1 MKRFLLTILVLPLL
15 CACSEQ
21 VVLDNGALRLVFDR
35 ASGNLVS
42 MQNVERGY
50 EYLDTEAEPLP
61 LYELVA
67 LEKDEKLAT
76 PQGVQVCRTGLRS
89 VKLVW
94 GTEGDLKITAK
105 VRLDKEKAMSYWSV
119 EMCGYDGA
127 KTKALRFPRI
137 ANIKAFDDE
146 KLVTPTWTGALH
158 HNPRATNKVYDKEF
172 VMMRPTMQF
181 SAIYGAEDEFGLYFG
196 SNDTQSYTKGIK
208 YEFSDNLTHYNSTY
222 HLPMG
227 AEESHFVAPY
237 DVSVGVLEGDW
248 FDAAQIY
255 REWALQQEWTKN
267 SRLASGKINPWLPTT
282 DVWLWN
288 RGRSNNVLTEAADL
302 KEYLGD
308 CNVSVLWHWWHNG
321 PYDDAFPEFLPPREG
336 VESFKAAVAEARAN
350 GINMTPYM
358 NSIQW
363 GESRKSWKELNIS
376 QYSARKADGSTYAH
390 VYNIFTKNPITPMC
404 MSQEFWYDTYSA
416 LCHTVVNEYGC
427 SGVYMDQSN
436 LDILCYNPNHGHSVG
451 GGAYWADGYRRLVE
465 RVREATAPENP
476 ILTGEGTGEDLL
488 CHHDGFLALEPS
500 AERAGGV
507 TPSDVIPLF
516 TAVYHESAISYG
528 NFGGFT
534 YPAYDEFWPKKHRS
548 PLTETLLPA
557 IYDMQMRLEQTRTFI
572 WGIQPMLVNYHSEV
586 RSKRAELLQFCAHL
600 IKTRKAYKE
609 YLQYG
614 TMLRA
619 PKFENDAAREIDL
632 CRTSTYGAALGTG
645 QILFPLKKIVP
656 MLYSAAWKNKEG
668 NVLLTFVNIDEKPY
682 TTSFAI
688 DPEEMGLCGEYKL
701 YVNGEAQEGEPQSEY
716 DITIPA
722 CSTVIYEFCK

>member
-1 MKRFLLTILVLPLL
+1 MKKIFTTLVLALL
-15 CACSEQ
+15 CSCSEQ

-42 MQNVERGY
+42 MQNVERDY
-50 EYLDTEAEPLP
+50 EYLDTEAEQLP
-61 LYELVA
+61 LYEFVAMNEGDTLVQP
-67 LEKDEKLAT
+67 E
-76 PQGVQVCRTGLRS
+76 GVQVCRTGLRS
-89 VKLVW
+89 AKIVW

-105 VRLDKEKAMSYWSV
+105 VCLNKKKPMSYWSV
-119 EMCGYDGA
+119 EISGYDGER
-127 KTKALRFPRI
+127 TKMLRFPRI
-137 ANIKAFDDE
+137 SNIKAFDDE
-146 KLVTPTWTGALH
+146 KLALSTWTGVLY
-158 HNPRATNKVYDKEF
+158 HNPRATHKVINKEIT
-172 VMMRPTMQF
+172 MMRPTMQF
-181 SAIYGAEDEFGLYFG
+181 STIYSAEDEFGLYFG
-196 SNDTQSYTKGIK
+196 SNDTQSYTKGLK
-208 YEFSDNLTHYNSTY
+208 YEFSDNVTHYNATY

-227 AEESHFVAPY
+227 AEQSHFVAPY
-237 DVSVGVLEGDW
+237 EVVVGTLEGDW
-248 FDAAQIY
+248 FDASQIY

-267 SRLASGKINPWLPTT
+267 SRLASGKINPWMPAT

-336 VESFKAAVAEARAN
+336 EESFKKAVAEARAK

-363 GESRKSWKELNIS
+363 GESRKSWKELNIP

-390 VYNIFTKNPITPMC
+390 TYNIFTKNPITPMC

-427 SGVYMDQSN
+427 SGVYMDQAN
-436 LDILCYNPNHGHSVG
+436 LDLLCYNPNHGHSVG
-451 GGAYWADGYRRLVE
+451 GGNYWVDGYRRLVE

-488 CHHDGFLALEPS
+488 CYHDGFLALEPS
-500 AERAGGV
+500 IERAVGV
-507 TPSDVIPLF
+507 KQSEAIPLF
-516 TAVYHESAISYG
+516 TAVYHEYAISYG

-534 YPAYDEFWPKKHRS
+534 YPAYDEFWPKKYRS

-557 IYDMQMRLEQTRTFI
+557 IYDIQMRLEQTRTFV

-586 RSKRAELLQFCAHL
+586 RSKRGELLQFCAHL

-619 PKFENDAAREIDL
+619 PKFEDDATREIDM

-645 QILFPLKKIVP
+645 QILFPMKAVVP
-656 MLYSAAWKNKEG
+656 MLYSAAWKNSEG
-668 NVLLTFVNIDEKPY
+668 NVLLTFVNIDEKAHS
-682 TTSFAI
+682 TTFAI
-688 DPEEMGLCGEYKL
+688 DIEEMGLSEEYRL
-701 YVNGEAQEGEPQSEY
+701 YVDGVVQEGAPQSKYE
-716 DITIPA
+716 IEVPA
-722 CSTVIYEFCK
+722 CSTIIYEFRK